1 MDFRVTHF
9 LSGTALTAD
18 NKQVAGL
25 ANTDFTDVALNSLSI
40 VEMNSTNIGTSVSG
54 ANITSGCDTFQF
66 WQRLDPTDPI
76 QKELRYIKSGKIKKS
91 NILSVKKLVGS
102 TSKNEMVKFIGPSMN
117 SSVTT
122 LANYKDSTSVG
133 NSVAAWGN
141 ADQLGL
147 LDTATG
153 FETNF
158 SGTNTC
164 ASLNLACGQEF
175 SLTVRAQSALANTI
189 SPFGLTKTYTRM
201 VNCCNN
207 CSDTFFKS
215 AYDAVAQVMTDLA
228 TDPVMSAYVK
238 ASYIYGWFLT
248 TGGAK
253 AYFKIGY
260 NVTTKSFA
268 STPIDANNY
277 VPVGDEVVGED
288 FVIGIVLE
296 GVPQPNW
303 KNTADITLFP
313 FRKDAVKFFAQ
324 TFVGPMAASNPH
336 NGGTQEPLLVADMCD
351 KGQTYTINFAFPR
364 LTGEEVRHIEHEYAT
379 YSQKYGQRFQGV
391 KYNALAL
398 PSFIPSGNESSA
410 YTLYYIEYA
419 PIVDNS
425 YTSTQDMTQL
435 TIIALP
441 SSLSTEITAIDN
453 FFGSSG
459 LNITVASASAADTDP
474 YA

>member
-9 LSGTALTAD
+9 LSGATVTANNA
-18 NKQVAGL
+18 QVIGA
-25 ANTDFTDVALNSLSI
+25 ATPQTSISI
-40 VEMNSTNIGTSVSG
+40 VEVDGDSVGLSANAGESG
-54 ANITSGCDTFQF
+54 SNAVDATATAIQIWRG
-66 WQRLDPTDPI
+66 LDITDPI
-76 QKELRYIKSGKIKKS
+76 QKELRFIKSGKIKKS
-91 NILSVKKLVGS
+91 NIVSLRKLTGTS
-102 TSKNEMVKFIGPSMN
+102 TKNEMVKFIGPSMD

-122 LANYKDSTSVG
+122 LANYQATTSVG
-133 NSVAAWGN
+133 DAVAAWGN

-147 LDTATG
+147 LDSATA
-153 FETNF
+153 FDTNF
-158 SGTNTC
+158 SATNAC
-164 ASLNLACGQEF
+164 ASLNLSCGQEF
-175 SLTVRAQSALANTI
+175 SLTVRAQSAHANTI

-248 TGGAK
+248 TSGAK

-260 NVTTKSFA
+260 NVATKSFA
-268 STPIDANNY
+268 STPIGSNPY

-296 GVPQPNW
+296 GVAQPMW
-303 KNTADITLFP
+303 ENTADITLFP
-313 FRKDAVKFFAQ
+313 FRKDAVKIFAQ

-351 KGQTYTINFAFPR
+351 KGQTYTINFAFPE
-364 LTGEEVRHIEHEYAT
+364 LTGTEVKHIEHEYAT

-391 KYNALAL
+391 KYNALVL
-398 PSFIPSGNESSA
+398 PSLVDTTA
-410 YTLYYIEYA
+410 TYTLYYIEYA
-419 PIVDNS
+419 PMVDVS
-425 YTSTQDMTQL
+425 YTSTMNMTQL
-435 TIIALP
+435 TIVALP
-441 SSLSTEITAIDN
+441 TGAQANTFENTIEKWSGVDFQEITATGANPI
-453 FFGSSG
+453 G
-459 LNITVASASAADTDP
+459 A
-474 YA
+474 

>member
-9 LSGTALTAD
+9 LSGTAVTAD
-18 NKQVAGL
+18 NAQVAGASSVT
-25 ANTDFTDVALNSLSI
+25 ANALSVVQMNGSEVGVSVAGSN
-40 VEMNSTNIGTSVSG
+40 VT
-54 ANITSGCDTFQF
+54 AGCDVLQF
-66 WQRLDPTDPI
+66 WQGLDINDPI
-76 QKELRYIKSGKIKKS
+76 QKELRYIKSGKIKRS
-91 NILSVKKLVGS
+91 NILSVKKLAGS
-102 TSKNEMVKFIGPSMN
+102 TSKNEMVKFIGPSMDT
-117 SSVTT
+117 SVTT
-122 LANYKDSTSVG
+122 LANYQLATEVG
-133 NSVAAWGN
+133 DAVAVWGN
-141 ADQLGL
+141 ADQVGL
-147 LDTATG
+147 LIAATG
-153 FETNF
+153 FDTNF
-158 SGTNTC
+158 SSTNPC
-164 ASLNLACGQEF
+164 ASLNLSCGQEF

-215 AYDAVAQVMTDLA
+215 AYDTVAQVMTDLA

-238 ASYIYGWFLT
+238 ASYIYGWYLT
-248 TGGAK
+248 TSGAK

-268 STPIDANNY
+268 STPIAAAY
-277 VPVGDEVVGED
+277 VPGNEEVIGED

-296 GVPQPNW
+296 GVAQPNW

-391 KYNALAL
+391 KYNALAF
-398 PSFIPSGNESSA
+398 PSFIPSGNENVA
-410 YTLYYIEYA
+410 YTLYYIEYL

-425 YTSTQDMTQL
+425 YTSTQEMTQL

-441 SSLSTEITAIDN
+441 SSLTSEITAMDAL
-453 FFGSSG
+453 FTDAVADLG
-459 LNITVASASAADTDP
+459 LAQTVVTLSTTDTNP